1 MKVHLCC
8 EMETAVRY
16 SPQATGSGC
25 MVRRHSKH
33 PEFTYYFL
41 LWLIGPPKRNE
52 AIADQQAFWDLMRP
66 SNLTNPAIIE
76 KFGKQFLETT
86 PENTKYAMS
95 LLIIPGHEE
104 YCNIIDQNLALVMQ
118 GNIAICHRSLSIAAS
133 EVAARWKALVQN
145 TSVCPFGVSVP
156 HPPRRGVGGA
166 LRAQQDTMVI

>member
-1 MKVHLCC
+1 
-8 EMETAVRY
+8 
-16 SPQATGSGC
+16 

-33 PEFTYYFL
+33 PELTYYFL
-41 LWLIGPPKRNE
+41 LWLIGPLKRNE

-66 SNLTNPAIIE
+66 SNLTNAAIIE

-104 YCNIIDQNLALVMQ
+104 YCNVMDQNLALVMQ

-133 EVAARWKALVQN
+133 VVAAKWKALVQN
-145 TSVCPFGVSVP
+145 TSVCPFGVAVP

-166 LRAQQDTMVI
+166 LQTQQQETQETMVI